1 MDNSGTS
8 VSINNYITAIV
19 CIALTGFTVISNA
32 EDAVGGS
39 QPGAEGTAQQRG
51 LEIAEEADRRASGY
65 GDSEESFTMTLRD
78 KRGNQRTRSLRLRSL
93 EQIDDGDWSLTVF
106 DKPADVRGTALLT
119 YSHGLEPDDQWIFLP
134 ALKRVKRI
142 SSKNKSGPFMG
153 SEFAFEDLSSFE
165 LEKYHYTYLRD
176 DACGEWQCTVSEWI
190 PVYEHSGY
198 SRMEV
203 WHDQNEY
210 RSHRIEFYDRNGK
223 HLKTLLMDDY
233 RLFEQRLWRPMHWQ
247 MTNHKTGKVTEL
259 DYDSIDFGLGFT
271 SRDFDQNSLKSA
283 K

>member
-1 MDNSGTS
+1 M
-8 VSINNYITAIV
+8 SISKYVA
-19 CIALTGFTVISNA
+19 ALVVINLPGFAAVTNA
-32 EDAVGGS
+32 QDGAAGS
-39 QPGAEGTAQQRG
+39 EPGAAITAQQRG
-51 LEIAEEADRRASGY
+51 LEIAAEADRRASGY
-65 GDSEESFTMTLRD
+65 GDSEEVFTMTLRD
-78 KRGNQRTRSLRLRSL
+78 KRGNQRTRTLRLRSL
-93 EQIDDGDWSLTVF
+93 EQTDDGDWSLTIF
-106 DKPADVRGTALLT
+106 DEPADVKGTALLT

-165 LEKYHYTYLRD
+165 LEKYHYAYLRD
-176 DACGEWQCTVSEWI
+176 EACGELQCTVSEWI
-190 PVYEHSGY
+190 PAYEHSGY

-203 WHDQNEY
+203 WQDQSEY
-210 RSHRIEFYDRNGK
+210 RSHRIEFYDRNGN

-233 RLFEQRLWRPMHWQ
+233 RLFEERFWRPMHWQ

-259 DYDSIDFGLGFT
+259 DYDSIEFGMGFT
-271 SRDFDQNSLKSA
+271 PRDFDQNSLKSA

>member
-1 MDNSGTS
+1 MSKY
-8 VSINNYITAIV
+8 VAALVVIN
-19 CIALTGFTVISNA
+19 LPGFAAVTNA
-32 EDAVGGS
+32 QDGAGGS
-39 QPGAEGTAQQRG
+39 EPGAAITAQQRG
-51 LEIAEEADRRASGY
+51 LEIAAEADRRASGY
-65 GDSEESFTMTLRD
+65 GDSEEVFTMTLRD
-78 KRGNQRTRSLRLRSL
+78 KRGNQRTRTLRLRSL
-93 EQIDDGDWSLTVF
+93 EQTDDGDWSLTIF
-106 DKPADVRGTALLT
+106 DEPADVKGTALLT

-165 LEKYHYTYLRD
+165 LEKYHYAYLRD
-176 DACGEWQCTVSEWI
+176 EACGELQCTVSEWI
-190 PVYEHSGY
+190 PAYEHSGY

-203 WHDQNEY
+203 WQDQSEY
-210 RSHRIEFYDRNGK
+210 RSHRIEFYDRNGN

-233 RLFEQRLWRPMHWQ
+233 RLFEERFWRPMHWQ

-259 DYDSIDFGLGFT
+259 DYDSIEFGMGFT
-271 SRDFDQNSLKSA
+271 PRDFDQNSLKSA

>member
-1 MDNSGTS
+1 MSKT
-8 VSINNYITAIV
+8 IAAIF
-19 CIALTGFTVISNA
+19 CIALAGFPVISNA
-32 EDAVGGS
+32 QDPAGS
-39 QPGAEGTAQQRG
+39 SEPGNVSTAQQRG

-65 GDSEESFTMTLRD
+65 GDSEEILTMTLRD
-78 KRGNQRTRSLRLRSL
+78 KRGKQRTRALRLRSL
-93 EQIDDGDWSLTVF
+93 EQTDDGDWSLTIF
-106 DKPADVRGTALLT
+106 DQPADVKGTALLT

-142 SSKNKSGPFMG
+142 SSKNKSGPCMG

-176 DACGEWQCTVSEWI
+176 EACGDLQCSVSEWI
-190 PVYEHSGY
+190 PAYEHSGY

-203 WHDQNEY
+203 WHDKSEY
-210 RSHRIEFYDRNGK
+210 RSQRIEFYDRNGK

-233 RLFEQRLWRPMHWQ
+233 RLFEERFWRPMHWQ
-247 MTNHKTGKVTEL
+247 MSNHKTGKVTEL
-259 DYDSIDFGLGFT
+259 DYDSIEFGMGFT
-271 SRDFDQNSLKSA
+271 ARDFDQNSLKSA

>member
-1 MDNSGTS
+1 M
-8 VSINNYITAIV
+8 SISKYIAAIV
-19 CIALTGFTVISNA
+19 CTALAGFTAMSKA
-32 EDAVGGS
+32 EGAAVDS
-39 QPGAEGTAQQRG
+39 EPGAATTAQQRG
-51 LEIAEEADRRASGY
+51 LEIAEEADNRASGY
-65 GDSEESFTMTLRD
+65 GDSEETLTMTLRD
-78 KRGNQRTRSLRLRSL
+78 KRGKQRTRTLRVRSL
-93 EQIDDGDWSLTVF
+93 EQTDDGDWSLTIF
-106 DKPADVRGTALLT
+106 DQPADVKGTALLT

-176 DACGEWQCTVSEWI
+176 EACGELQCSVSEWI
-190 PVYEHSGY
+190 PIYEHSGY

-203 WHDQNEY
+203 WHDQSEY
-210 RSHRIEFYDRNGK
+210 RGHRIEFYDRNGK

-233 RLFEQRLWRPMHWQ
+233 RLFEQRFWRPMHWQ
-247 MTNHKTGKVTEL
+247 MTNHKTGKVTLL
-259 DYDSIDFGLGFT
+259 DYDSIEFGMGLT